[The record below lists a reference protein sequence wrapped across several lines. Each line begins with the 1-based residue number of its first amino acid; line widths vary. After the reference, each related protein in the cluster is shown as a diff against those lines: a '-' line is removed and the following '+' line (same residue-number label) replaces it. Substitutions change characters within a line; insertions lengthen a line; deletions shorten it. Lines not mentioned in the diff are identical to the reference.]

1 MKFQVSDPS
10 QTANLAATYL
20 LIAYEACG
28 AETGM
33 GFLQAVRGLN
43 ELTILDQVH
52 NYPTYA
58 NDGFIELR
66 GDYIAGRMVKTNISY
81 NPADGIVVVSDGI
94 PTPDYQGWSSGIPRD
109 PGVLRFWVPTPNK
122 FDSYRELL
130 LAAADRIG
138 VEVKEL

>member
-1 MKFQVSDPS
+1 MKFQISDPS
-10 QTANLAATYL
+10 QTAKLAATYL

-28 AETGM
+28 TETGM

-66 GDYIAGRMVKTNISY
+66 GDYIAGRMVKTKISY
-81 NPADGIVVVSDGI
+81 NPTDGIVVVSDGI
-94 PTPDYQGWSSGIPRD
+94 PTPDYQGWSSGTPSE
-109 PGVLRFWVPTPNK
+109 PGVLRDWVSNAK

-138 VEVKEL
+138 VEVQEL